1 MPPADL
7 AALVGIALAASL
19 LVALAGVVALVLL
32 RRGSLRIQLGV
43 MVAVAVVAVA
53 ASMIAVARW
62 MFISSHDLTVG
73 VTVACVSGVVSL
85 AVCLVLASLV
95 TRNLR
100 QLRLAARELDSGEV
114 TALSGTAATAEFHQ
128 LALELR
134 ATSERLAESRARER
148 QLETARRQFVA
159 GISHD
164 LRTPLA
170 GIRAMSEAL
179 EDGLVDDQDRYLR
192 EMRAK
197 VEQLSGL
204 VDDLFQLSK
213 IDAGMLELAV
223 SEVSLYDI
231 VSDAVA
237 DLGSSANGRD
247 ITVESSRTEDL
258 TVRADPREL
267 ARAISNL
274 LLNAV
279 QHTAPGTPIT
289 VIAGRST
296 DGRPSISVIDQGGG
310 IREDD
315 LERVFE
321 PGWRGASA
329 RSPLAG
335 GRTAG
340 AGLGLAIVA
349 GIVNA
354 HSGEATVRNIPGGCR
369 FDLVLPA

>member
-7 AALVGIALAASL
+7 AALAGIALATS
-19 LVALAGVVALVLL
+19 VVVVAVGAIALLLL
-32 RRGSLRIQLGV
+32 RRASLRIQLGV
-43 MVAVAVVAVA
+43 TVVVAVVAVV

-73 VTVACVSGVVSL
+73 ITVACIAGVVSL
-85 AVCLVLASLV
+85 ALCLVLGSLV
-95 TRNLR
+95 SRNLR
-100 QLRLAARELDSGEV
+100 HLRAVAREMGNGR
-114 TALSGTAATAEFHQ
+114 ALEISNGVANSDFRQ
-128 LALELR
+128 LARDLQ
-134 ATSERLAESRARER
+134 ATSERLAESRARET
-148 QLETARRQFVA
+148 QLEADRRQFVA

-170 GIRAMSEAL
+170 GIRAISEAL
-179 EDGLVDDQDRYLR
+179 EDGMVDDQDRYLR
-192 EMRAK
+192 DMRTK

-213 IDAGMLELAV
+213 IDAGMLELTV
-223 SEVSLYDI
+223 SDVSLYDI

-237 DLGSSANGRD
+237 DLGSLADGRN
-247 ITVESSRTEDL
+247 ITVQSSRAEDL

-267 ARAISNL
+267 ARAINNL

-279 QHTAPGTPIT
+279 QHTDPGTAVT
-289 VIAGRST
+289 VIAGRFI

-315 LERVFE
+315 LARVFE
-321 PGWRGASA
+321 AGWRGETA
-329 RSPLAG
+329 RSPLSG

-349 GIVNA
+349 GIIHA
-354 HSGEATVRNIPGGCR
+354 HAGEATVRNVPGGCR